1 MRVVLASESPRRI
14 RLLKRIFRSFS
25 VIPSGFDEK
34 QFVEKDPAQFA
45 LKVAEAKA
53 RKVAEEYPEAVVIA
67 ADTVVTIDGLILGK
81 PKDREEARKMLETL
95 SGRTHQ
101 VITAVVIYQ
110 QNQNKLL
117 SDFEI
122 SQVTFKPLKE
132 SDLELYLDKDTYSD
146 KAGAYAIQEIKDT
159 FLERLEGDYNN
170 VVGLPI
176 QRLRRLLH
184 RFLEEKTELEIDSFL
199 LPEGLGVAEQKE
211 HTYFVPGA
219 YPGDR
224 VEIAFESSSHQ
235 NIRARLISII
245 RPSPHRQPAPCPHFG
260 RCGGCNFQDLAYRE
274 QLRQKKLYLLRVFK
288 DYLPA
293 SYRYLEVEDVLPSPD
308 EYYYRN
314 KMEFSFGQQ
323 ENEIFL
329 GLKKK
334 NLNKEHRKNKKVVP
348 LEKCLLSTP
357 LTEKLFPLFA
367 ELVKSSKLPVF
378 DLNSKKGFFR
388 HLVIREGKQTRQLM
402 LLLVTTSQAQLDLSG
417 FTERLFQA
425 VPQLK
430 SFWWVENNRIADV
443 VSLEKMHLL
452 YGTEAIEENLL
463 GYRFKIYPG
472 SFFQTNPRAAQVV
485 YSKIAEEAKRLRT
498 QSALGLY
505 CGSGAIEICLS
516 KVAGEV
522 VGVDWD
528 PASIKAARENVRINN
543 LNNVRFE
550 ESSVENI
557 LPEIY
562 RGAFD
567 LLLIDPPRAGI
578 SPKGLRQIASLQIPN
593 LIYLSCNPVTL
604 ARDLN
609 FLGSKGY
616 RINRLIPVDFF
627 PHTPHLE
634 VLAFLSR

>member
-34 QFVEKDPAQFA
+34 QFIEKDPAQFA

-334 NLNKEHRKNKKVVP
+334 NLNKEHRKNKKV
-348 LEKCLLSTP
+348 
-357 LTEKLFPLFA
+357 
-367 ELVKSSKLPVF
+367 
-378 DLNSKKGFFR
+378 
-388 HLVIREGKQTRQLM
+388 
-402 LLLVTTSQAQLDLSG
+402 
-417 FTERLFQA
+417 
-425 VPQLK
+425 
-430 SFWWVENNRIADV
+430 
-443 VSLEKMHLL
+443 
-452 YGTEAIEENLL
+452 
-463 GYRFKIYPG
+463 
-472 SFFQTNPRAAQVV
+472 
-485 YSKIAEEAKRLRT
+485 
-498 QSALGLY
+498 
-505 CGSGAIEICLS
+505 
-516 KVAGEV
+516 
-522 VGVDWD
+522 
-528 PASIKAARENVRINN
+528 
-543 LNNVRFE
+543 
-550 ESSVENI
+550 
-557 LPEIY
+557 
-562 RGAFD
+562 
-567 LLLIDPPRAGI
+567 
-578 SPKGLRQIASLQIPN
+578 
-593 LIYLSCNPVTL
+593 
-604 ARDLN
+604 
-609 FLGSKGY
+609 
-616 RINRLIPVDFF
+616 
-627 PHTPHLE
+627 
-634 VLAFLSR
+634 

>member
-34 QFVEKDPAQFA
+34 QFIEKDPAQFA

-378 DLNSKKGFFR
+378 DLNSKQGFFR

-609 FLGSKGY
+609 FLGSKSY